1 MRLRIVPES
10 SGSKA
15 EKRQRGDGRW
25 KMRRLFLGS
34 DKTLMGAW
42 RRSLTDRL
50 IYREPRS
57 CHDTDIRPGTE
68 LRRRSVPKPAP

>member
-1 MRLRIVPES
+1 MPHV
-10 SGSKA
+10 A
-15 EKRQRGDGRW
+15 WAKREAVQREVSFERAALHRERD
-25 KMRRLFLGS
+25 F
-34 DKTLMGAW
+34 

-50 IYREPRS
+50 IDREPRS